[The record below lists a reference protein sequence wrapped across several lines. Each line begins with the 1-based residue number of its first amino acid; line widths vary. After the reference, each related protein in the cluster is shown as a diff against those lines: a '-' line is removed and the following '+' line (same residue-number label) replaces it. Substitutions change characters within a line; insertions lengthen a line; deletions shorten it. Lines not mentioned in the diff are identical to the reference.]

1 MAQQPPNNFGGG
13 APTERAVEEFG
24 AQIEKSK
31 QSPYLLLNP
40 SFITVAGDPQGATL
54 ESRLATKAANSSKF
68 PIRGFPSDPYDSMWS
83 MKDDLARPVTLANG
97 VTVPSIVTERRPLP
111 IVEQDI
117 AYLKRKRDAEEN
129 LSYLAWQANKY
140 DLNDPAT
147 RDWFEKRCPSYF
159 DQRESLIE
167 QQIDLA
173 ARYAKIRLR
182 GAKTED
188 DLKLEYFIETDRI
201 TLPKGPVWDPYAWV
215 SMEAGTDT
223 EQTVNHQQTNILSYN
238 RNAYRKGLFNPT
250 KVSVPQTS
258 GMMQNPYNQGDI
270 AGYPDTQNTGIR
282 GAPVAQTMNYLTAY
296 GPFGNDR
303 GLFGART
310 AANTTVPALVNNA
323 AVNEQRITLAKSPAG
338 RTGVG
343 FNAAPRGQYAAYA
356 GNQVYNQYNHQ
367 PTPRVNQPAANG
379 LLPGFGQAFGNI
391 P

>member
-1 MAQQPPNNFGGG
+1 MANPQPAFGGG

-24 AQIEKSK
+24 AQIERAK

-40 SFITVAGDPQGATL
+40 SFITIDEQPN
-54 ESRLATKAANSSKF
+54 SIHSKLATKAANSSKF

-83 MKDDLARPVTLANG
+83 MKDDLSRPVTIQNEQG
-97 VTVPSIVTERRPLP
+97 QNIHIPSIVSTSRPLP
-111 IVEQDI
+111 ITEQDI
-117 AYLKRKRDAEEN
+117 GYLKRKRDAEEN
-129 LSYLAWQANKY
+129 LAYLAWQANKY

-159 DQRESLIE
+159 AQRESLIE

-188 DLKLEYFIETDRI
+188 DLKLEYFIETDRV

-215 SMEAGTDT
+215 SMEA
-223 EQTVNHQQTNILSYN
+223 QTNPDQPVNVQERQILNYN

-250 KVSVPQTS
+250 KVTIPQHA
-258 GMMQNPYNQGDI
+258 GMMQNPFNQGDI

-282 GAPVAQTMNYLTAY
+282 GVPVSQTMNYLTSY
-296 GPFGNDR
+296 GPYGDDR
-303 GLFGART
+303 GLFGAREHINR
-310 AANTTVPALVNNA
+310 ANPSAIHNVG
-323 AVNEQRITLAKSPAG
+323 VNERRIALAKSVEG

-343 FNAAPRGQYAAYA
+343 FNNANLGAYVPVA
-356 GNQVYNQYNHQ
+356 GNEAYGHYNLNHV
-367 PTPRVNQPAANG
+367 PNANAQIAN
-379 LLPGFGQAFGNI
+379 LLQ
-391 P
+391 

>member
-1 MAQQPPNNFGGG
+1 MAQQNNFGGG

-40 SFITVAGDPQGATL
+40 SFITVNNNPNSI
-54 ESRLATKAANSSKF
+54 ESKLATKAANSSKF

-83 MKDDLARPVTLANG
+83 MKDDLARPVVLPTG
-97 VTVPSIVTERRPLP
+97 QIIPSIVTEKRPLP

-129 LSYLAWQANKY
+129 LSYLAWQADKY

-159 DQRESLIE
+159 AQRESLIE

-215 SMEAGTDT
+215 SMEAGTNST
-223 EQTVNHQQTNILSYN
+223 QSVTRQQDIILEYN
-238 RNAYRKGLFNPT
+238 KNAYRKGLFNPT
-250 KVSVPQTS
+250 KVSIPQTS
-258 GMMQNPYNQGDI
+258 GMMQNPYNKGDI
-270 AGYPDTQNTGIR
+270 AGYPDTENTGIR
-282 GAPVAQTMNYLTAY
+282 GVPVSQTMNYLTSY

-303 GLFGART
+303 GLFGAREHV
-310 AANTTVPALVNNA
+310 NNTVPALTANR
-323 AVNEQRITLAKSPAG
+323 AVNEQRIALAQSPAG
-338 RTGVG
+338 KTGAG
-343 FNAAPRGQYAAYA
+343 FHAAPRGHYVPYA
-356 GNQVYNQYNHQ
+356 GNEGYNQYTHV
-367 PTPRVNQPAANG
+367 PPAPPNYFANINNV
-379 LLPGFGQAFGNI
+379 LN
-391 P
+391 